1 MQPLYRKQ
9 PRHLKV
15 PISVTF
21 TPNPSALPT
30 KTNAPPIVGKSLI
43 ESVNFCHFNL
53 GAPWAVLAALLVSRF
68 VIAKALQNHPHV
80 EFAQRLNP
88 LELEDLANWFDQS

>member
-9 PRHLKV
+9 P
-15 PISVTF
+15 PTF
-21 TPNPSALPT
+21 ESANFCHFHSEPVRSAD
-30 KTNAPPIVGKSLI
+30 KNKRSPIVGKSLI

-80 EFAQRLNP
+80 EFAERLNP

>member
-1 MQPLYRKQ
+1 M
-9 PRHLKV
+9 
-15 PISVTF
+15 
-21 TPNPSALPT
+21 
-30 KTNAPPIVGKSLI
+30 GKSLI

-80 EFAQRLNP
+80 EFAERLNP